1 MSQSDEFE
9 AISETQL
16 IDLISSDDLET
27 ESGDEEEVFRAVM
40 KWAENSQGTVMV
52 NDNIGACS
60 VSWPGSES
68 ASFRGPRASSLHHV
82 LYHVRLPMVSPYFLH
97 DCVATQR

>member
-40 KWAENSQGTVMV
+40 KCS
-52 NDNIGACS
+52 NIS
-60 VSWPGSES
+60 LQTHEHRIRIS
-68 ASFRGPRASSLHHV
+68 ATMRITPKPSSFYRD
-82 LYHVRLPMVSPYFLH
+82 F
-97 DCVATQR
+97 Q